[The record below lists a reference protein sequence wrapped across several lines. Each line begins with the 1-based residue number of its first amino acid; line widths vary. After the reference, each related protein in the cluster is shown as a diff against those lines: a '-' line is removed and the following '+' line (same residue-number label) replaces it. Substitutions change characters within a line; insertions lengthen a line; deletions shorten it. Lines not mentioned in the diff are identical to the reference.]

1 MWIFDKLF
9 KKQPPKSVIAP
20 TLDGFIPIYPQMGI
34 TAYECDVVQQSL
46 KCIVDEVK
54 KVEPRH
60 VRYIKSDPVPLKS
73 TLQDVLDNP
82 NPLMT
87 TSEFFEKVTW
97 MLLLNYN
104 AFIIPIFETWQD
116 EKTGAKRRDYKA
128 LYPIKPQSVDFI
140 EDASGKLYTK
150 FWFFNG
156 ENTTLPYD
164 DIIHLRYNFSVN
176 TFMGGDIVGQPD
188 LKAINSTVKLNETL
202 LNGVAKALNASY
214 AINGLV
220 KYNTMFD
227 NTGMENAVAEFNRKL
242 MSSESGFVPI
252 DMKSEIVPFERKTQL
267 IDEPTLKFID
277 EKLLR
282 NYGISLPILTGN
294 YTKEQYEAFFQ
305 RGVTPILT
313 AMQQAFTKKIFT
325 PRERAFGHRIEL
337 YPKELVFL
345 TMEQK
350 IKVIEQFSPTGTI
363 FENEKR
369 TLIGLPPLPELEG
382 KRYMSLNWIDA
393 NDASQYQIGKENIEV
408 VDEEKE
414 VI

>member
-1 MWIFDKLF
+1 MWLFDKLF

-20 TLDGFIPIYPQMGI
+20 TLDGFIPIYLQMGI
-34 TAYECDVVQQSL
+34 TAYECDVVQQAL

-104 AFIIPIFETWQD
+104 AFIIPIFETWED
-116 EKTGAKRRDYKA
+116 KKTGAKRRDYKA

-140 EDASGKLYTK
+140 EDGSGKLYTK

-156 ENTTLPYD
+156 ENTTLLYD

-227 NTGMENAVAEFNRKL
+227 TTEMKNAVAEFNRKL

-267 IDEPTLKFID
+267 IDEPTLKFLD

-294 YTKEQYEAFFQ
+294 YTKEQYEAFYQ
-305 RGVTPILT
+305 RAVEPIIT

-393 NDASQYQIGKENIEV
+393 DDASQYQIGKENVEV

-414 VI
+414 VM